1 MPSVDFITYPLT
13 IICMEFGIIY
23 FLGGMALGFIT
34 GIVTIKLG
42 LVSEDWPK
50 SDINVKSV
58 QTLNIYLILVISLTW
73 TIWLK
78 NLQIRKIRHIF
89 NIE

>member
-1 MPSVDFITYPLT
+1 
-13 IICMEFGIIY
+13 MELGIVY

-34 GIVTIKLG
+34 GIVTIKMG

-58 QTLNIYLILVISLTW
+58 QTHAIILMLIIS
-73 TIWLK
+73 
-78 NLQIRKIRHIF
+78 
-89 NIE
+89 